1 MTAQKQSWAETDLVR
16 RLCYSLDVAKS
27 AIKRLAF
34 DGFTDAEEPANNVRP
49 EKVISES
56 GVLLLAASTAIRHAD
71 VGKRFREVAELLI
84 PHARSDRMFL
94 GMCTMPS
101 LAWDYA
107 FGHICLKRLGY
118 PDTRFDSVLEMLGE
132 SHSQPG
138 SERPPY
144 RVLEQIWASRG
155 LQVFE
160 PAKQARGQTAP
171 AVVRASMLC
180 QPMDLLGGS
189 RQDLYAFTHSLIYVT
204 DLNIRPWRLPRQ
216 RNMILA
222 DAEAA
227 LARCLDDQDYD
238 LAGELLLTWPLTGRS
253 WGASAAFGFRVLAHV
268 EDRAGFLP
276 STSTRLERANLLQGD
291 DRAKYLLATA
301 YHTAYVMGLLCAVT
315 LQPHRAPPKAIKG
328 TNASPGVSQMFLDK
342 LDKDP
347 QRPHWRE
354 EFDQLSQPERDSLAS
369 MLLTIGLRRSVIQ
382 RDFGRLYELLQIG
395 QMANLTNIPAA
406 SQAADLLARLAHIS

>member
-1 MTAQKQSWAETDLVR
+1 
-16 RLCYSLDVAKS
+16 
-27 AIKRLAF
+27 
-34 DGFTDAEEPANNVRP
+34 
-49 EKVISES
+49 
-56 GVLLLAASTAIRHAD
+56 
-71 VGKRFREVAELLI
+71 
-84 PHARSDRMFL
+84 
-94 GMCTMPS
+94 
-101 LAWDYA
+101 
-107 FGHICLKRLGY
+107 
-118 PDTRFDSVLEMLGE
+118 MLGE

-315 LQPHRAPPKAIKG
+315 LQPHRAPPKAIK
-328 TNASPGVSQMFLDK
+328 
-342 LDKDP
+342 
-347 QRPHWRE
+347 E

>member
-1 MTAQKQSWAETDLVR
+1 M
-16 RLCYSLDVAKS
+16 
-27 AIKRLAF
+27 
-34 DGFTDAEEPANNVRP
+34 
-49 EKVISES
+49 
-56 GVLLLAASTAIRHAD
+56 
-71 VGKRFREVAELLI
+71 
-84 PHARSDRMFL
+84 
-94 GMCTMPS
+94 
-101 LAWDYA
+101 
-107 FGHICLKRLGY
+107 
-118 PDTRFDSVLEMLGE
+118 
-132 SHSQPG
+132 
-138 SERPPY
+138 
-144 RVLEQIWASRG
+144 
-155 LQVFE
+155 
-160 PAKQARGQTAP
+160 P
-171 AVVRASMLC
+171 AVVCRQPRPKPRPRRSFWRRRSGLRKPPGILREARARFCTNPSQLVTL
-180 QPMDLLGGS
+180 LLGGS

-238 LAGELLLTWPLTGRS
+238 LAGELLLAWPLTGRS

-354 EFDQLSQPERDSLAS
+354 EFDQLSQPER
-369 MLLTIGLRRSVIQ
+369 Q
-382 RDFGRLYELLQIG
+382 R
-395 QMANLTNIPAA
+395 P
-406 SQAADLLARLAHIS
+406 SAR